1 MEPDR
6 IADMSVSGARQLAA
20 SVPIRTASGG
30 VQIAIP
36 ILAVEVL
43 DDVGLGALLV
53 ALALLPSIVAAP
65 LVGAV
70 LDGAR
75 RPRVPMLASAAVT
88 AGIFALAGGLGIF
101 PTWFIATL
109 LVISGLLS
117 PFGFG
122 GLSSFVG
129 QTGTDTHRA
138 YALDALSYNISGVA
152 GPAIVAVLAPTVGPR
167 VAMFVMAGIA
177 LCSVI
182 GYPLMPM
189 MARRTEGG
197 SGLLRSM
204 KAGVVAIMTRRPL
217 VANAWSGAVVEFAR
231 GMMPIAAIGI
241 ALAATGQASMSAI
254 IVAAFAV
261 GALVGALI
269 ETLRNSRKRPE
280 RTMLIG
286 FALTGLATIVAALD
300 IGFVWTTLF
309 VALSGVFTSAAVAA
323 MLRLR
328 RRDSPP
334 AVVGQVFT
342 LGAAMRS
349 AASAVG
355 TAVAGALAG
364 FNPLLVLAG
373 SGVLWLVGA
382 AVMLIYPRRNT

>member
-1 MEPDR
+1 
-6 IADMSVSGARQLAA
+6 MSVSGARQLAA

-129 QTGTDTHRA
+129 QAGTDTHRA

-241 ALAATGQASMSAI
+241 ALAATGEASMSAI